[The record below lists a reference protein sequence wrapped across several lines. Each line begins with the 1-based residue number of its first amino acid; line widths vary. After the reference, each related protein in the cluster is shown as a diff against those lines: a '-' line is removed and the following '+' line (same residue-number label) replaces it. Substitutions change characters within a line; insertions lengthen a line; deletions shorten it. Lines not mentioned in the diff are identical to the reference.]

1 MNKQQV
7 LEKVELFVLQWIP
20 SDDIHGYGH
29 TERVFQMCIK
39 IGEELRVNLYVLK
52 LAALLHDI
60 GRYHNTNHS
69 QSTNHAEIS
78 AEIASNYLQKL
89 NFKFNQNDLEN
100 IIHCIKA
107 HSFSNN
113 IFPKTLEAK
122 ILSDVDKLDAL
133 GAIGLYRT
141 IGYTT
146 KLNGTIEDVLTH
158 LKSKIFK
165 LKDQL
170 FLDISKEIAQKR
182 YEIINHFY
190 SEIKNE
196 FKLDAS
202 AC

>member
-7 LEKVELFVLQWIP
+7 LEKVKKFVLQWIP

-29 TERVFQMCIK
+29 TERVFQMCLK
-39 IGEELRVNLYVLK
+39 IGQRLGANLFVLQ

-60 GRYHNTNHS
+60 GRFHNTIHS
-69 QSTNHAEIS
+69 KSTNHAEIS
-78 AEIASNYLQKL
+78 AEIASDYLQTL

-107 HSFSNN
+107 HSFSYN
-113 IFPKTLEAK
+113 ILPKTLEAK

-141 IGYTT
+141 ISYTT
-146 KLNGTIEDVLTH
+146 KLNGNIEDVLTH
-158 LKSKIFK
+158 LKRKIFK

-170 FLDISKEIAQKR
+170 FLNISKELAQKR
-182 YEIINHFY
+182 YEIINQFY
-190 SEIKNE
+190 NEIKNE
-196 FKLDAS
+196 FKLERS
-202 AC
+202 